1 MADRLRIALAQ
12 LNPKVGDLNGNLAL
26 AKGALADAVA
36 ARADVLMLSE
46 LFLTG
51 YFPEDLFFKPRFID
65 DALATAAELVRATK
79 GTTVSL
85 LLPTVWR
92 DGHHLYNAVVLAEDG
107 RVVARRYKRELP
119 NDDVFYEKRYFN
131 RGPLP
136 EPVTIKG
143 TTIGVPI
150 CEDIWHQQVSDYLMA
165 QGAEILLCPNGS
177 PYWANKQHIRK
188 DLIRSRT
195 VETHLPVLYLNQV
208 GGQDELVFD
217 GASFGMEPGNR
228 LVFQAKSFEADFI
241 VTDWEKTKAGWR
253 CAKGSVIP
261 LASIEEAPWQA
272 MLRGLRDYVRK
283 NGFRQVVLGLSG
295 GIDSAVVAAIA
306 ADALG
311 PDNVHTVMLPY
322 RYTSEDSLKD
332 AKDCADRLGVRYDI
346 IPIGKP
352 VDEALTQLQP
362 VFGNVPPDLTEEN
375 IQSRMRGLVLM
386 AVSNK
391 TGAMLLTTGNKSEM
405 AVGYATIYG
414 DMNGGYN
421 PIKDLFKMEV
431 YKLAAW
437 RNAHVPDGSLCPHG
451 DVIPQNIIDKAPSA
465 ELRPDQKDE
474 DSLPPYPIL
483 DEVLT
488 GLIEDELSVA
498 AIVDR
503 GQGRF
508 DRALVKRVERLV
520 LLAEYKRRQAAP
532 GVKLTKK
539 AFGIGRKYPI
549 TNGYRDESEIA
560 VREQAPQKQGVQ

>member
-1 MADRLRIALAQ
+1 LADRLRIALAQ

-295 GIDSAVVAAIA
+295 GIDSAVVAAVA